1 MSKEYYVLDEG
12 KLQEY
17 EEDFIT
23 FNDYLPLLLR
33 ESVYFKYIN
42 HIRKNGDYDKVIKE
56 CVEHRPLNYNQSIN
70 ELKEWLKHHKEYND
84 VLITLNQKKS

>member
-1 MSKEYYVLDEG
+1 MSKVYYVLDEG

-33 ESVYFKYIN
+33 ESVYFI
-42 HIRKNGDYDKVIKE
+42 
-56 CVEHRPLNYNQSIN
+56 LNI
-70 ELKEWLKHHKEYND
+70 
-84 VLITLNQKKS
+84 LITSVKMGIMIKS